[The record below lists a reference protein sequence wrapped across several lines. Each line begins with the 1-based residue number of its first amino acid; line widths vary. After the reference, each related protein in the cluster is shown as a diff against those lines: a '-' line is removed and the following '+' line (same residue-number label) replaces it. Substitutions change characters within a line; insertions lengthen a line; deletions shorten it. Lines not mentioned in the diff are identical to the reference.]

1 MESPRSPRDSF
12 CYSSWGIVNK
22 NKNKITDSFEVELKE
37 EAVRK
42 AGTTNEGDSLLG
54 KFRFSSRA
62 FLLPNLFL
70 IPIFPSIPLPD
81 GLPQIEINDQHLL
94 KRHSLWEQ
102 SEAVHT
108 LV

>member
-1 MESPRSPRDSF
+1 MESPRSPRDPP

-42 AGTTNEGDSLLG
+42 AGTTNGGDSLLMEG
-54 KFRFSSRA
+54 SSGSAPERF
-62 FLLPNLFL
+62 FFL
-70 IPIFPSIPLPD
+70 ICSLFPSIPLPD
-81 GLPQIEINDQHLL
+81 GLPQIEINDQRRL